1 MSKQSIAFLK
11 TQNFLQTY
19 PIILFFQHNNLSVNQ
34 WLNLRIQ
41 LKNLQVAKTTE
52 LGKIEEC
59 KTLIEQSSNET
70 DILVLKNTLIENL
83 LIQEKFSNI
92 HKFTSLFQGPCF
104 ALGFSNSSQ
113 ISDILKITKQTTP
126 IFLLGG
132 IYNNQLVNHLDIST
146 ILQLDEKV
154 HEVLITNLN
163 QGIQLHNV
171 LLTPIQNS
179 CMQLDQVAQNLLH
192 CLDVLKLKHQGDLYC
207 LYLKIKSQS
216 NRRFPYGYLVTT
228 SLQLLP
234 TLWDFFPKNFRNIL
248 DH

>member
-41 LKNLQVAKTTE
+41 LKNLQVVKTTE
-52 LGKIEEC
+52 LGKI
-59 KTLIEQSSNET
+59 QET

-92 HKFTSLFQGPCF
+92 HEFTSLFQGPCF

-132 IYNNQLVNHLDIST
+132 IYNNQLVNHLDIKK

-192 CLDVLKLKHQGDLYC
+192 CLHVLKLKHQGDLYC

>member
-41 LKNLQVAKTTE
+41 LKNLQVVKTTE
-52 LGKIEEC
+52 LGKI
-59 KTLIEQSSNET
+59 QET

-92 HKFTSLFQGPCF
+92 HEFTSLFQGPCF

-132 IYNNQLVNHLDIST
+132 IYNNQLVNHLDIKK

-192 CLDVLKLKHQGDLYC
+192 CLHVLKLKHQGDLYC

-228 SLQLLP
+228 SLQSP
-234 TLWDFFPKNFRNIL
+234 NTFWASSSRVL
-248 DH
+248 DSISS